1 MDFDRID
8 LDLELSQDIIL
19 KDILHKFTL
28 INWDVNC
35 HFEYYINNYK
45 LSDNIEFNI
54 ITKFFINRI
63 LLIVEFNTKDLL
75 IDNFFLNDENK
86 HDKIKEYI
94 KFIYDIKNNYSY
106 SKILDC
112 LILKDKQ
119 DSEESI
125 MIAKMFIAH
134 NTITNCC
141 VCMEKNIVMTK
152 CMHNLCRTCDSE
164 ILKKAKLYNGPYV
177 KCPMCRTEFVHTTLI
192 EEDGFRTES
201 MIIDN
206 ED

>member
-1 MDFDRID
+1 MYLKIFKYIMDFDRID

-94 KFIYDIKNNYSY
+94 KFIDNVGKRVG
-106 SKILDC
+106 KI
-112 LILKDKQ
+112 Q
-119 DSEESI
+119 
-125 MIAKMFIAH
+125 
-134 NTITNCC
+134 
-141 VCMEKNIVMTK
+141 
-152 CMHNLCRTCDSE
+152 
-164 ILKKAKLYNGPYV
+164 
-177 KCPMCRTEFVHTTLI
+177 I
-192 EEDGFRTES
+192 EP
-201 MIIDN
+201 
-206 ED
+206 

>member
-94 KFIYDIKNNYSY
+94 KFIYDIKNNYSLITEAILPKYRNAGIASALINFAKTRYLPLRAEIY
-106 SKILDC
+106 SSNQASINLH
-112 LILKDKQ
+112 LKYGFKKVYSNDKF
-119 DSEESI
+119 DEYE
-125 MIAKMFIAH
+125 
-134 NTITNCC
+134 
-141 VCMEKNIVMTK
+141 
-152 CMHNLCRTCDSE
+152 LR
-164 ILKKAKLYNGPYV
+164 
-177 KCPMCRTEFVHTTLI
+177 
-192 EEDGFRTES
+192 
-201 MIIDN
+201 
-206 ED
+206 